1 MISKFIILLLF
12 FSCIKIAH
20 QLQNKCIFTI
30 IKEFKLNNP
39 HLIGL
44 VENKLDLFKF
54 LSKNSQFLNINPRI
68 EQLSANGKIT
78 KNSIVLLKSQTKM
91 NYHFDFPK
99 NPYWSCLLISKDTKF
114 EELLNIVA
122 SQTDISQKVFILKQ
136 DSLEIYEAYKI
147 NQIIVKKKLG
157 HFDLF
162 SNNFKW
168 QKDVNTDFIKRRSD
182 FHGIVLKGIVGFFGL
197 DMLSTDSEYQE
208 KAPYFKNND
217 TYQINGFTSG
227 LIHDVMLNLQERLNF
242 TTVLYKR
249 KIDIWGSGLINSKNE
264 TYKENGMLG
273 DIFFKRVDIG
283 VVPFIMTIERANSV
297 DFLYPIKDSIDGIF
311 IPILTERYDY
321 ESYFAPF
328 SLSLW
333 LTLGITGVSF
343 AAWRFI
349 LLKFHASETIFGFDQ
364 IWTSFSGFLGGKPTP
379 TPPID
384 KKTSYKT
391 MIIVTLLCSTIVWIA
406 YRARLS
412 SMLAIQKKKYPFHN
426 MEGFSKTNWR

>member
-1 MISKFIILLLF
+1 M
-12 FSCIKIAH
+12 
-20 QLQNKCIFTI
+20 
-30 IKEFKLNNP
+30 
-39 HLIGL
+39 
-44 VENKLDLFKF
+44 
-54 LSKNSQFLNINPRI
+54 
-68 EQLSANGKIT
+68 
-78 KNSIVLLKSQTKM
+78 
-91 NYHFDFPK
+91 
-99 NPYWSCLLISKDTKF
+99 
-114 EELLNIVA
+114 LNIVA

-249 KIDIWGSGLINSKNE
+249 KIDIWGSGLINSKNK